1 MNKIDIIKRLF
12 FNYTKKHINKI
23 ILSVF
28 FALLVAG
35 STSAI
40 AYLLDPAIKK
50 IFIEKDQA
58 LIIIIPIFI
67 IVAFAVKGFSLYVA
81 KVLMIGVSEE
91 VRKDLQCDMLNNL
104 VEADTKLI
112 DGKHTGKFISNIT
125 NDVSHITNLISTAV
139 LNIFKDSLTLIGLLI
154 VMFFQ
159 NWKLS
164 LVALIMIPLATFA
177 ARTLGKR
184 IGKVATEQML
194 RAGILNTYLIELFKN
209 HKLIK
214 IFQQEKYEKIRA
226 EKFINDVKEKTI
238 KIATVYVRSS
248 PIMETLTGI
257 MIAVLIFYSGK
268 LVLKNEIDIN
278 NFFSFLAAMMLAYQP
293 VRSLATLN
301 ITISQ
306 GLSAAKRILPVID
319 EKSELVQNK
328 DDSEIKV
335 DTGNIEFKNVSFKY
349 EKKNEIDINN
359 FFSFLAAMMLAYQPV
374 RSLATLNITISQG
387 LSAAT
392 RILPIIDE
400 KSELQEN
407 KNSTEIKVN
416 AGDVEFKNVSFKYE
430 KERKNNTL
438 NSVNIKMLGG
448 KMTSIVGHSGAGK
461 STILN
466 LIPRFYD
473 AISGDIEIDNQSIY
487 NCTISSL
494 RKNISLVSQDTT
506 LFDDT
511 IRNNI
516 AYANLG
522 ASQKEIEEAAKYSYA
537 SEFIEKLPN
546 KYETIIGENG
556 TRLSGGEKQR
566 LSIARAMLKKSQ
578 IILLDEATSS
588 LDAETE
594 NKIQDAINFLTKD
607 RTTIVIAHRLSTILN
622 SDKIYVID
630 AGTVVGEGT
639 HDQLLANSK
648 VYKNFYEKQ
657 IKKV

>member
-1 MNKIDIIKRLF
+1 MKKIDILKRLYF
-12 FNYTKKHINKI
+12 EYTRKHLKQ
-23 ILSVF
+23 ILLSLF
-28 FALLVAG
+28 FAMFVAG

-50 IFIEKDQA
+50 IFIEKDQT
-58 LIIIIPIFI
+58 LMVIIPLLIMI
-67 IVAFAVKGFSLYVA
+67 AFATKGLSLYVA
-81 KVLMIGVSEE
+81 KVLMIGVAEE
-91 VRKDLQCDMLNNL
+91 VRKDMQCDMLGNL
-104 VEADTKLI
+104 ISADTALI
-112 DGKHTGKFISNIT
+112 EGKHTGKFISILA
-125 NDVSHITNLISTAV
+125 NDVNHITNLVSVAI
-139 LNIFKDSLTLIGLLI
+139 LNLFKDSLTLVGLI
-154 VMFFQ
+154 TVMFIQ

-164 LVALIMIPLATFA
+164 LIAIIMIPLASFA
-177 ARTLGKR
+177 AKTLGKR

-194 RAGILNTYLIELFKN
+194 KAGILNTYLIELFKN

-214 IFQQEKYEKIRA
+214 IFQQEKYENERA
-226 EKFINDVKEKTI
+226 KKFINDVKEKSK
-238 KIATVYVRSS
+238 KIATIFVRSS

-257 MIAVLIFYSGK
+257 MIAILIFYSGK
-268 LVLKNEIDIN
+268 LVLKNEIEVN

-293 VRSLATLN
+293 VRSLATVN
-301 ITISQ
+301 IAINQ
-306 GLSAAKRILPVID
+306 GLSAAIRILPVID
-319 EKSELVQNK
+319 EKSKLTENEHDL
-328 DDSEIKV
+328 EIKV
-335 DTGNIEFKNVSFKY
+335 NKGDIEFKNVSFKY
-349 EKKNEIDINN
+349 DNEDK
-359 FFSFLAAMMLAYQPV
+359 QTTKP
-374 RSLATLNITISQG
+374 
-387 LSAAT
+387 
-392 RILPIIDE
+392 
-400 KSELQEN
+400 
-407 KNSTEIKVN
+407 
-416 AGDVEFKNVSFKYE
+416 
-430 KERKNNTL
+430 TL
-438 NSVNIKMLGG
+438 NSVSLKILGS

-473 AISGDIEIDNQSIY
+473 INSGDILIDNQSVY
-487 NCTISSL
+487 KSTISSL

-516 AYANLG
+516 AYANLE
-522 ASQKEIEEAAKYSYA
+522 ASQKEIEEAAKYSFA

-607 RTTIVIAHRLSTILN
+607 KTTIVIAHRLSTILN

-630 AGTVVGEGT
+630 SGKVVGEGT
-639 HDQLLANSK
+639 HDQLLANSTL
-648 VYKNFYEKQ
+648 YKNFYEKQ
-657 IKKV
+657 IRKK